1 MEYGAIDLHTKE
13 SEIRIIDEA
22 GAVVFERRIA
32 TTRTRLT
39 EVFGRRTSLRI
50 LLALRP
56 SGHRAPV
63 FCVHPAIGLAWCYTG
78 FVPHLA
84 DHPVYGL
91 QSPGLSSNSACSG
104 LRPTPSAPKSSASS
118 IRFSRSVKSPMPQL
132 RIERTP

>member
-1 MEYGAIDLHTKE
+1 DDNFFDLGGNSMVAIRLVARVRWDTGITMPVHWMFSDPTPAGIAARLGDL
-13 SEIRIIDEA
+13 RDQPD
-22 GAVVFERRIA
+22 
-32 TTRTRLT
+32 LDP
-39 EVFGRRTSLRI
+39 SLRI

-91 QSPGLSSNSACSG
+91 QSPGLADGGSAERTVRE
-104 LRPTPSAPKSSASS
+104 LAARY
-118 IRFSRSVKSPMPQL
+118 VE
-132 RIERTP
+132 RIE